1 MYLVTSNINNKN
13 SYKITF
19 RELLEVTQTGSNTE
33 REEYSKESVFKRT
46 KDLLKLLKTQN
57 EYSLYKYYD
66 YLFLSKN
73 DEYIAHIDGVT
84 DSLFGKKS
92 VFITVSFSK
101 ERGTM
106 SILLDLLKK
115 SNYKYTISDTML
127 SDDAV
132 KYYKKLMLIK
142 KYFIIDEEENIVEY
156 PTEED
161 IFNNP
166 NYRIVIQL

>member
-1 MYLVTSNINNKN
+1 MNIKH
-13 SYKITF
+13 KTF
-19 RELLEVTQTGSNTE
+19 RELLEVTSTGTKAE
-33 REEYSKESVFKRT
+33 REEYSKENKFNEVKG
-46 KDLLKLLKTQN
+46 LLKLVKTQQ

-66 YLFLSKN
+66 YLFLSK
-73 DEYIAHIDGVT
+73 DEEYVAHIDGTT

-92 VFITVSFSK
+92 VFIAVSFSK
-101 ERGTM
+101 ERGAM
-106 SILLDLLKK
+106 KVLLELLKK
-115 SNYKYTISDTML
+115 SGYKYTISDTML

-142 KYFIIDEEENIVEY
+142 KYFIIDEEENIIKS
-156 PTEED
+156 PTEEE

>member
-1 MYLVTSNINNKN
+1 MFSEISNITIKKN
-13 SYKITF
+13 YILTF
-19 RELLEVTQTGSNTE
+19 RKLLEVSQTGSKTE
-33 REEYSKESVFKRT
+33 REEYNKEEKFESVK
-46 KDLLKLLKTQN
+46 KLLKHIKTQE

-73 DEYIAHIDGVT
+73 EEYVAHIDGVT

-101 ERGTM
+101 ERGAM
-106 SILLDLLKK
+106 SKLLELLKK
-115 SNYKYTISDTML
+115 SGYKYTISDTML

-142 KYFIIDEEENIVEY
+142 KYFIIDEEENIIKS
-156 PTEED
+156 PSEEE

>member
-1 MYLVTSNINNKN
+1 MK
-13 SYKITF
+13 F
-19 RELLEVTQTGSNTE
+19 RDLLLEVTSTGSKVD
-33 REEYSKESVFKRT
+33 REEYSKEKKFIEIK
-46 KDLLKLLKTQN
+46 KLLKLVKSHD

-73 DEYIAHIDGVT
+73 DDYVAHIDGTT
-84 DSLFGKKS
+84 DTLFGKKS

-101 ERGTM
+101 ERGSM
-106 SILLDLLKK
+106 KVLLELLKK
-115 SNYKYTISDTML
+115 SGYKYTISDTML

-132 KYYKKLMLIK
+132 KYYKKLILTK
-142 KYFIIDEEENIVEY
+142 KYFIIDEEENVVKN
-156 PTEED
+156 PSEEE